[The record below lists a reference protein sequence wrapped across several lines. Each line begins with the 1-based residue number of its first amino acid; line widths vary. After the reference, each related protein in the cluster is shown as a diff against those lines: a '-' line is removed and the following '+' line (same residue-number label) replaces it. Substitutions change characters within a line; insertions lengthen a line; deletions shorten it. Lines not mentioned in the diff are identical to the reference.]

1 MKHFKNW
8 IKALLYVSIG
18 FLIYYLVKFD
28 YLILGEVQFDYS
40 LLIPSVILLWSGFF
54 YSTVSWQ
61 IALEQHNYKISQ
73 RLATY
78 SHGISVFAKYIPGK
92 LWVIIGRASLAAK
105 NGISVKVFSAI
116 SLKEQLVY
124 LFVGLIISLFALLFI
139 EINIWFLLIVTVT
152 VFALGFFLFSKKIY
166 QLFLDMFQRIFRKEL
181 DVPFVGLKE
190 LLRIGGATLI
200 YWALWSVGFFLL
212 CKSIVPEVSFVA
224 AFAFPLSVSYGLL
237 AIFMPGGL
245 GVREG
250 IIVLVLTATG
260 LDVKVATTISVISR
274 IWFISGEIFI
284 FLMSLLSK
292 STQNKR

>member
-1 MKHFKNW
+1 MRYFKNW
-8 IKALLYVSIG
+8 IKALLYLSIG

-40 LLIPSVILLWSGFF
+40 LLIISVLLLWLGFF
-54 YSTVSWQ
+54 YSTVSWR
-61 IALEQHNYKISQ
+61 IALTQHNHKISQ

-105 NGISVKVFSAI
+105 NGTPVKVFSTI

-139 EINIWFLLIVTVT
+139 EINIWFLLIVTFT
-152 VFALGFFLFSKKIY
+152 VIVLGVFLFSQKVY
-166 QLFLDMFQRIFRKEL
+166 QLFLGMFQRIFRKEL
-181 DVPFVGLKE
+181 NVPFVGLRE
-190 LLRIGGATLI
+190 LTRIGGATLI

-237 AIFMPGGL
+237 AVFMPGGL

-260 LDVKVATTISVISR
+260 LDVKVATTISIISR

-284 FLMSLLSK
+284 FLIALLSK
-292 STQNKR
+292 KYAK

>member
-1 MKHFKNW
+1 MKVFKHW
-8 IKALLYVSIG
+8 VKVLLYVSVG
-18 FLIYYLVKFD
+18 FLIYYLVKLDYLALGDVHFD
-28 YLILGEVQFDYS
+28 YL
-40 LLIPSVILLWSGFF
+40 LLVSSVFLLWVGFF
-54 YSTVSWQ
+54 YSTVSWR
-61 IALEQHNYKISQ
+61 IALEQHGFKISQ

-105 NGISVKVFSAI
+105 KGGSVKVFSTV

-124 LFVGLIISLFALLFI
+124 LFVGLIISLFALIFV
-139 EINIWFLLIVTVT
+139 EVNFWFLLIILATVIS
-152 VFALGFFLFSKKIY
+152 LGLFLFSKKLY
-166 QLFLDMFQRIFRKEL
+166 QFFLDMFQRIFRKEL

-190 LLRIGGATLI
+190 LLQIGGATLL
-200 YWALWSVGFFLL
+200 YWAFWSVGFFLL
-212 CKSIVPEVSFVA
+212 CKSIAPEISFMA

-284 FLMSLLSK
+284 FLMALLSK
-292 STQNKR
+292 NMQNK